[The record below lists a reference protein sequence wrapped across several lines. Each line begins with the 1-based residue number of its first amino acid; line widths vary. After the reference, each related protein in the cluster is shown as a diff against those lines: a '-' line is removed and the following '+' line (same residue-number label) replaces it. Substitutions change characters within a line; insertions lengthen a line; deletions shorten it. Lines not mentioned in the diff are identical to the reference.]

1 MNDRNAMDAIN
12 AMNSATDTAIASN
25 QPPHSEPLPSKPL
38 PSKPPEPVQSAEPV
52 YSAAQLADNH
62 KAFGTSRAIV
72 ATALR
77 LAHKDRAS
85 LAEAAT
91 IIHTFRQQEVN

>member
-1 MNDRNAMDAIN
+1 MNLVNPVIDLTTQSTESAAPATPTRPAILV
-12 AMNSATDTAIASN
+12 APAIPAT
-25 QPPHSEPLPSKPL
+25 P
-38 PSKPPEPVQSAEPV
+38 AEPV

-77 LAHKDRAS
+77 LAHKDKAS
-85 LAEAAT
+85 VAEAT
-91 IIHTFRQQEVN
+91 TLIHTFRQQEVK

>member
-1 MNDRNAMDAIN
+1 MSQVIDPTNTPAPI
-12 AMNSATDTAIASN
+12 
-25 QPPHSEPLPSKPL
+25 QPIPPAAAVPSVAPAAPLEP
-38 PSKPPEPVQSAEPV
+38 AAPV

-77 LAHKDRAS
+77 LAHKDKAS
-85 LAEAAT
+85 VAEATT
-91 IIHTFRQQEVN
+91 IIHTFQYQEVK